1 MMAIS
6 LKKTRALG
14 LGFQRGS
21 LCIEGGKGRICTA
34 VYIITRSCDVNV
46 EWSTQMRMYHL
57 LDGFGGMHTHNSK
70 YHKFTKSLPPQ
81 GIEGGGEREGER
93 EGILYIQPKEFVT
106 LGREGHVWA
115 CLVLFLSSNKIV
127 KGMYAQ
133 SLTMLVFVDK
143 LEVYLRM
150 VMTVWWGFQVNVFPE
165 K

>member
-1 MMAIS
+1 M
-6 LKKTRALG
+6 
-14 LGFQRGS
+14 
-21 LCIEGGKGRICTA
+21 
-34 VYIITRSCDVNV
+34 
-46 EWSTQMRMYHL
+46 
-57 LDGFGGMHTHNSK
+57 
-70 YHKFTKSLPPQ
+70 
-81 GIEGGGEREGER
+81 
-93 EGILYIQPKEFVT
+93 T